1 MGEISTRKPHW
12 LKTKVPVGKQYIGV
26 REIVEKNKLHTI
38 CTSGHCPNMAECW
51 GVGTATLM
59 ILGDICTR
67 ACKFCNVKTGRP
79 LPADWNEPDRV
90 AESINKMGVKHAVIT
105 SVDRDDL
112 DDGGAEIWALTIKK
126 IKEAEKKE
134 TTAFLLP
141 KENDWKFGTVGCVAL
156 DKNGN
161 IATGTSTGG
170 MTNKRWGRIGDSPI
184 IGAGTYANNTT
195 CGVSSTGW
203 GEFFIRA
210 VVAHDIS
217 ALMEYKG
224 MSLKEAARK
233 VIQEKIPKLGGDG
246 GIVAIDHWGN
256 IVMEFNTSGM
266 FRASMDE
273 NGTLNVHMFKNQY

>member
-1 MGEISTRKPHW
+1 
-12 LKTKVPVGKQYIGV
+12 
-26 REIVEKNKLHTI
+26 
-38 CTSGHCPNMAECW
+38 
-51 GVGTATLM
+51 
-59 ILGDICTR
+59 
-67 ACKFCNVKTGRP
+67 
-79 LPADWNEPDRV
+79 
-90 AESINKMGVKHAVIT
+90 
-105 SVDRDDL
+105 
-112 DDGGAEIWALTIKK
+112 
-126 IKEAEKKE
+126 
-134 TTAFLLP
+134 
-141 KENDWKFGTVGCVAL
+141 
-156 DKNGN
+156 
-161 IATGTSTGG
+161 
-170 MTNKRWGRIGDSPI
+170 GRIGDSPI